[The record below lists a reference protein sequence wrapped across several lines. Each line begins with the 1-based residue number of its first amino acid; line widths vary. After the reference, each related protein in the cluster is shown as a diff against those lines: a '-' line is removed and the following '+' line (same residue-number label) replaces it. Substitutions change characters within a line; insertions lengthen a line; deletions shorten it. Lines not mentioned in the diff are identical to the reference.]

1 MFVRPK
7 RSFGLGSKFFQE
19 FRFYRLS
26 TNLFMLNLFEK
37 LSKEEWNV
45 IFLGNS
51 VLDYLVALGAL
62 ILFLLVFKIFQ
73 LVILNRLKKLA
84 KTTKTD
90 ADDILI
96 EAVQSLKP
104 PFYYFLSIYFVLP
117 FLEVKES
124 VLGII
129 KNILIV
135 LIVYQ
140 IIRAV
145 LVLVD
150 YIFKKISDKKE
161 DAGTKLAFSYLSVF
175 AKIVVWSFGLLLVL
189 SNLGIDIT
197 SLVAG
202 LGIGGIAFAFAMKN
216 ILEDLFSSFAI
227 FFDKPFLPGDF
238 IQVGD
243 QRGVVKKI
251 GIKTT
256 RIQASQGEEIVFSN
270 QELTSSQIHN
280 FKKLR
285 ERRINF
291 SFGIVYETPL
301 EKVEKVSEIVK
312 NIIVETEGIRFDRV
326 HFNSFDDSAL
336 GFEVVYFVES
346 DDYNKY
352 MDIQQKI
359 NLQILEIFQKEGI
372 EMAYP
377 TRVVYQK

>member
-1 MFVRPK
+1 
-7 RSFGLGSKFFQE
+7 
-19 FRFYRLS
+19 
-26 TNLFMLNLFEK
+26 MLNLFEQ
-37 LSKEEWNV
+37 LSQASWNV
-45 IFLGNS
+45 VLLGNS
-51 VLDYLVALGAL
+51 VLDYLVALGIL
-62 ILFLLVFKIFQ
+62 VLFLLVFKIFQ
-73 LVILNRLKKLA
+73 LAILSRLKKLA
-84 KTTKTD
+84 KNTETD

-104 PFYYFLSIYFVLP
+104 PFYYFLSVYFVLP
-117 FLEVKES
+117 FLEIRED
-124 VLGII
+124 VLNII

-140 IIRAV
+140 VIRAV

-150 YIFKKISDKKE
+150 YIFKKISEKKE
-161 DAGTKLAFSYLSVF
+161 DTGTKLAFSYLSVF
-175 AKIVVWSFGLLLVL
+175 AKIMIWSFGLLLVL
-189 SNLGIDIT
+189 SNLGINIT

-202 LGIGGIAFAFAMKN
+202 LGIGGIAFAFAMQN
-216 ILEDLFSSFAI
+216 ILGDLFSSFAI

-270 QELTSSQIHN
+270 QELTSTQIHN
-280 FKKLR
+280 FKKLK

-301 EKVEKVSEIVK
+301 EKVAKVSEMVK
-312 NIIVETEGIRFDRV
+312 NIITGVGEIRFDRA

-359 NLQILEIFQKEGI
+359 NLQILEVFEKEKI

-377 TRVVYQK
+377 TRVVYQR